1 MNVICINDDSIALDT
16 ALIKINSKYEGVENF
31 LEYIRAYNNKLN
43 VRKDDN
49 IYPVEI
55 NKFIRFYSGA
65 KQIYAQTVK
74 EEFQISKR
82 LYELETILPIQF
94 VRVSNSEIINLDY
107 VSHFSLSAG
116 GIINIEFRNGVRTS
130 SSRRYLKKIKEIL
143 CHEK

>member
-55 NKFIRFYSGA
+55 NKPELFIA
-65 KQIYAQTVK
+65 
-74 EEFQISKR
+74 
-82 LYELETILPIQF
+82 
-94 VRVSNSEIINLDY
+94 
-107 VSHFSLSAG
+107 
-116 GIINIEFRNGVRTS
+116 
-130 SSRRYLKKIKEIL
+130 
-143 CHEK
+143 